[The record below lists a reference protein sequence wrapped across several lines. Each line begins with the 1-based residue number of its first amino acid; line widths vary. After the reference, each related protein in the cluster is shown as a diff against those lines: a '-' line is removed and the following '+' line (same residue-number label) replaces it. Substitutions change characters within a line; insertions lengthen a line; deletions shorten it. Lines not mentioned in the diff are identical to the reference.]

1 MGKSKGPAD
10 RLGFSV
16 QATRVHVKFGHLFRH
31 IPPVIAAEILCMSK
45 VAALFDM
52 HAPCS
57 GVKWGYIP
65 YLIYD
70 HTALE
75 V

>member
-1 MGKSKGPAD
+1 MSNSAVVSD
-10 RLGFSV
+10 MYIR
-16 QATRVHVKFGHLFRH
+16 
-31 IPPVIAAEILCMSK
+31 PVMAAEILCMSK

-70 HTALE
+70 HAVLE